1 MNYELLV
8 IVADALTVF
17 FLGIWFS
24 LWLGRK
30 LMDDTVRLPWAREE
44 RRLAKQKEREA
55 KNAREEWLR
64 GVTVRDKELA
74 EARERERALR
84 KAEKRE
90 KIRRRIF
97 PNKQKVGFYNG
108 TGRVQQDND

>member
-17 FLGIWFS
+17 FLGIWFT
-24 LWLGRK
+24 LWLIRR
-30 LMDDTVRLPWAREE
+30 LDDETVRLPWAKEE
-44 RRLAKQKEREA
+44 RLRAKRKEREE
-55 KNAREEWLR
+55 KKAREEWLR

-97 PNKQKVGFYNG
+97 QINK
-108 TGRVQQDND
+108 R